1 MKFKVLLRS
10 LAIVFAVITVGL
22 PAQAGMVATDQIQNS
37 GVTAGVVDV
46 SAQRD
51 WIEARLLQGGIAQ
64 PEAIV
69 RVSAL
74 TDVEVA
80 QIYQRIDD
88 VPAGAGGSQP
98 ARGPRSPPGLQR
110 RPSCRSV
117 VSFPSR
123 PVTWFVRCI
132 TRLGVRTG

>member
-1 MKFKVLLRS
+1 MKFKILLRS
-10 LAIVFAVITVGL
+10 LPIVFAVITVGL

-37 GVTAGVVDV
+37 GVTVEVVDV

-64 PEAIV
+64 PEAIA
-69 RVSAL
+69 RVSAM

-88 VPAGAGGSQP
+88 APAGGADILIL
-98 ARGPRSPPGLQR
+98 AL
-110 RPSCRSV
+110 V
-117 VSFPSR
+117 VFA
-123 PVTWFVRCI
+123 VLEI
-132 TRLGVRTG
+132 TGYIDVIPDK